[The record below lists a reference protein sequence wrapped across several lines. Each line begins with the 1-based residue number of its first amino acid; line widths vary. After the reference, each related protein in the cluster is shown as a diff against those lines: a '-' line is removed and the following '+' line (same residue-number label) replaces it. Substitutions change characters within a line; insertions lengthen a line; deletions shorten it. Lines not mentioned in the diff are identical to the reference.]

1 MKEEIVADMR
11 QLETEEKNS
20 AGDYVRIMGEAKASR
35 AQLVKSKAHKQQNK
49 AELEDKLDQAK
60 TDRKL
65 TEQEIQNIAL
75 YLVQLHAECDFLMR
89 NFEARHEGRVEEE
102 TGLEDAKTIV
112 THEEPPTHAQIEAD
126 YKAEKSDED
135 VEAHFPEEGGHV
147 HVEPATP

>member
-75 YLVQLHAECDFLMR
+75 YLVQLHAECDFLLR
-89 NFEARHEGRVEEE
+89 NYEARHEGRVEEE
-102 TGLEDAKTIV
+102 TGLEEAKTIV
-112 THEEPPTHAQIEAD
+112 THEEPPTHKTIEQG
-126 YKAEKSDED
+126 YEEEHSDAH
-135 VEAHFPEEGGHV
+135 VEAHFPEEGGHI
-147 HVEPATP
+147 HSPEE